1 MLIMKFALIGCG
13 RIGRRHAEIMS
24 SKGDIVAVCDVKKDR
39 ANAFAKEFN
48 CKAYKYIIDF
58 ATDLDVDLIAVCT
71 PNGSHAAHTVYCL
84 NAGNVLVEKPMALTK
99 MHCETMINQAERMN
113 KRLFVVKQNRYN
125 PPVKAVKELIDKG
138 ELGNIYSIALNCF
151 WNRDERYYS
160 ESDWKGT
167 KELDGGILYTQ
178 FSHFIDL
185 LVWMFGDVIDIK
197 SDMVQLKHTHDLVDS
212 VVCILQWSNGALGTI
227 NCSINATNKNME
239 GSLTIIAEKAAIK
252 IGGQYLNELE
262 YQEPELIKNLPK
274 GRKANDYGHYQG
286 SMSNHEDVYDNI
298 IDVLEKGGQVTTS
311 SIDGMKTVELIER
324 IYK

>member
-1 MLIMKFALIGCG
+1 MKFALIGCG

-24 SKGDIVAVCDVKKDR
+24 SKGDLVAVCDIKLDR
-39 ANAFAKEFN
+39 AVKFAKEFN
-48 CKAYKYIIDF
+48 CQSYGAFYNCLHY
-58 ATDLDVDLIAVCT
+58 TDVDLVAICT
-71 PNGSHAAHTVYCL
+71 PNGLHYEHTMEALKYT
-84 NAGNVLVEKPMALTK
+84 NVLVEKPMALTRSD
-99 MHCETMINQAERMN
+99 CESMIQKAEQNN

-125 PPVKAVKELIDKG
+125 PPVKAVKELIDNQT
-138 ELGNIYSIALNCF
+138 LGQIYSIALNCY
-151 WNRDERYYS
+151 WNRDEQYYS

-167 KELDGGILYTQ
+167 KVWDGGVLYTQ
-178 FSHFIDL
+178 FSHFLDL
-185 LVWMFGDVIDIK
+185 LCWMFPNVVDIK
-197 SDMVQLKHTHDLVDS
+197 SRIRNYNHPNIEIEDTG
-212 VVCILQWSNGALGTI
+212 VCSLSFANGIMGTF
-227 NCSINATNKNME
+227 NYSINATNKNME
-239 GSLTIIAEKAAIK
+239 GSLTIIAEKGTIK

-274 GRKANDYGHYQG
+274 GRKANNYGHYQG